1 MNQYCKLEWELATAL
16 GMEVLEYQPA
26 RDGGFKEDRIFSDYT
41 LLPMW
46 ARNDASAFR
55 LMVEYNVHIKHYAN
69 NVFAYGV
76 GTGVGVDVS
85 EHPDRYTAVRVA
97 IVKAITESLS

>member
-16 GMEVLEYQPA
+16 GMDGLEYHPVSD
-26 RDGGFKEDRIFSDYT
+26 RGFKEERIFSDHI

-55 LMVEYNVHIKHYAN
+55 LMVEHNVNIKHYADS
-69 NVFAYGV
+69 VFAYGV

-97 IVKAITESLS
+97 IVKAITESLL